1 MAFVVVYDAC
11 VLHDSLLRDLL
22 IRLARKRKLNLQARW
37 SEAILDEMVRT
48 FLARRPD
55 LDPDRLARTR
65 QLMCD
70 AIPDCL
76 VTGFEA
82 LIEGLDLPDP
92 GDRHVLAAGIAAGAQ
107 VIVTYNERHFPDAV
121 LRPFDIEA
129 QHPDEFLVSLFDL
142 DQSTVREAF
151 TELVGSL
158 TRPPST
164 HIEVIA
170 ALRRRGLIRAAQRLG

>member
-1 MAFVVVYDAC
+1 
-11 VLHDSLLRDLL
+11 
-22 IRLARKRKLNLQARW
+22 
-37 SEAILDEMVRT
+37 
-48 FLARRPD
+48 
-55 LDPDRLARTR
+55 
-65 QLMCD
+65 MCD

-76 VTGFEA
+76 VTGFEPLA
-82 LIEGLDLPDP
+82 EGLELPDP

-107 VIVTYNERHFPDAV
+107 VIVTYNDRHFPDAI
-121 LRPFDIEA
+121 LRPFNIEA

-158 TRPPST
+158 SRPPST
-164 HIEVIA
+164 YLEVVA